1 MGCDSDEDLEFNF
14 SFLTENL
21 ELLIDA
27 FIVLYKYICYMY
39 IIILICDKSI

>member
-27 FIVLYKYICYMY
+27 FIVLYKYICHVYNNFNMR
-39 IIILICDKSI
+39 